1 MAGWQDYPDAPAP
14 GAAQPAPGSPPVVN
28 APGAPAASAP
38 AWASYADAPAA
49 QTAAPA
55 ADALP
60 ATSAEQSTHRQLAAS
75 GYQPSA
81 AEAWLDRNVLEP
93 AYGFPE
99 QAARAASFGLSDK
112 SSALGSAIS
121 SAIAKGAGAVGNTL
135 GITSP
140 TQDATPSPSF
150 SDTYHAALAA
160 ARGEGNSYAAAYPWL
175 SKAATGLGI
184 AADLPLGPADAAATL
199 AGRVWQGLATGVTAG
214 ALSGFGNSN
223 DESFLKTAT
232 DTGQGALVGGT
243 IGVAAPIVADRVL
256 QPIWDAVARQ
266 FGSSAVQSQAVQSQA
281 VQQIA
286 ERMRQDTAAD
296 GPTAQSMLDLLT
308 ALPNKPQ
315 TIADVAGEN
324 VQAKAGS
331 LARQPG
337 EARQYITNLLNARD
351 AGAGTR
357 LADDVNAGIASGPSA
372 FDTTQAL
379 MQERS
384 NTARPLYEA
393 ATNPSLVVDSPR
405 LQQFLADP
413 TVASGVSKGLESQ
426 RLEALAN
433 GEKFNPV
440 SAQSLTFDA
449 SGVPNGVKGVPNM
462 QTLDAVKQGLD
473 QQISAERDSFGRLS
487 QRGVMLSKVRG
498 AYTNELDRL
507 NPDYATARAS
517 WAGPSASLDA
527 VRAGQGILAKTP
539 QEIASEF
546 GNLQSGNQEF
556 YKLGAADALKAQI
569 SKTGLGGDEAKKII
583 GSDWKQSQLKPLF
596 PNTDAY
602 NKFIGSVT
610 AENRMFNT
618 RQALIGGSQ
627 SAARLAEDSGAGD
640 KGVVV
645 PALQLAGAAATGEPM
660 VAMAAG
666 GKLAKNIL
674 GGFKEAS
681 PAVNTA
687 AAKMLMNEN
696 LPTNQ
701 ATLARLVAA
710 GKAPSR
716 VNTAIVPLASMAGG
730 ALPRLRQLNP
740 LNKNE

>member
-14 GAAQPAPGSPPVVN
+14 GAAQPAPGTPPVVN

-199 AGRVWQGLATGVTAG
+199 AGRVGQGLATGVTAG

-266 FGSSAVQSQAVQSQA
+266 FGSSAVQSQAVQ
-281 VQQIA
+281 QIA
-286 ERMRQDTAAD
+286 ERMRQDTAAN

-337 EARQYITNLLNARD
+337 EARQYITNLLNTRD

-379 MQERS
+379 MQARS

-507 NPDYATARAS
+507 NPDYAKARAS

-640 KGVVV
+640 KGVMV

-687 AAKMLMNEN
+687 AAKMLMNTD

-740 LNKNE
+740 LNKNEQQ